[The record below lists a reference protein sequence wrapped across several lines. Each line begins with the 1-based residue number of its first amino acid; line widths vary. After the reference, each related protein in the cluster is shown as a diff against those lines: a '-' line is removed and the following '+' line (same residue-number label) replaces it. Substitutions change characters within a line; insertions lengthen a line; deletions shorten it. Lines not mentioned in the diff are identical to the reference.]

1 MSLNPQVILNTILNN
16 SQMMQN
22 PVMNNAINLYR
33 NNDTQGLKSL
43 AENICKERGIT
54 VDQIRQQIG
63 I

>member
-1 MSLNPQVILNTILNN
+1 MNLNPQVILNTILNN

-22 PVMNNAINLYR
+22 PVMNNAISLYR

-43 AENICKERGIT
+43 AENICKEKGIT